1 MWILSEREARNRTST
16 LAWLK
21 RCSVAM
27 LLQNERMS
35 FWAGMG
41 TEFVHDKGLLTRP
54 QEKT

>member
-1 MWILSEREARNRTST
+1 MAET
-16 LAWLK
+16 LF
-21 RCSVAM
+21 SG
-27 LLQNERMS
+27 RMS